1 MKLAKR
7 IQITVGLLQAAAIA
21 ALFASLFL
29 WATPSVVF
37 LCKGMYLISLLL
49 ILAGILWGAFAV
61 RCPYCGHRL
70 PISEWRARACRY
82 CGKSLDKDYE

>member
-21 ALFASLFL
+21 ALLASLFL
-29 WATPSVVF
+29 WAAPSVVF
-37 LCKGMYLISLLL
+37 LYKGMYLISLLL

-61 RCPYCGHRL
+61 RCPHCGHR
-70 PISEWRARACRY
+70 PPVPEWRARACRY